1 MKYFGS
7 YGGERARAR
16 KTENERERNR
26 ERERK
31 RENLGRLL
39 ERRWV
44 RVKTKIMCI
53 EKKSGW
59 KWEEKTSPS

>member
-1 MKYFGS
+1 M
-7 YGGERARAR
+7 GEREQEQERQR
-16 KTENERERNR
+16 MRERET

>member
-1 MKYFGS
+1 M
-7 YGGERARAR
+7 GER
-16 KTENERERNR
+16 EQEQERERMR
-26 ERERK
+26 ERETERERK